1 MSKMMMTPNSVMPG
15 KPEKTEN
22 AGRRP
27 TRQQRRYSKT
37 RARLI
42 EAARAVF
49 SEKGLD
55 LTTIDD
61 ITQRADLGRGT
72 FYYHFGTKARLI
84 NELIQSI
91 IDELNETLVRKCQGH
106 TDLPEMLDALIG
118 AHVEFFSQRWKDF
131 VLYFQGRADLTLEQG
146 YEGLETPFLEYIKTV
161 EELVDSTSENPIPP
175 AVIRR
180 MACAIVGFIS
190 GYYSFA
196 VVTTDGDDVDRSFAS
211 LKQSFVVG
219 LTRFI
224 RETLP
229 DEKGNG
235 NPQGIGGVAS

>member
-1 MSKMMMTPNSVMPG
+1 VSAS
-15 KPEKTEN
+15 
-22 AGRRP
+22 RRP
-27 TRQQRRYSKT
+27 TRQQQRYSKT
-37 RARLI
+37 RARLL

-49 SEKGLD
+49 AEKGLD

-61 ITQRADLGRGT
+61 ITRRADLGRGT
-72 FYYHFGTKARLI
+72 LYYHFGTKSRLV

-91 IDELNETLVRKCQGH
+91 IDELNEALVKKCQGH
-106 TDLPEMLDALIG
+106 TELPEMLDALIG
-118 AHVEFFSQRWKDF
+118 AHVEFFSQRWQDF

-161 EELVDSTSENPIPP
+161 EELVDSTIEAPIPA

-180 MACAIVGFIS
+180 LACAIVGFIS

-219 LTRFI
+219 LARFI
-224 RETLP
+224 KEALP
-229 DEKGNG
+229 DEKVK
-235 NPQGIGGVAS
+235 QGTPGIEGVAN